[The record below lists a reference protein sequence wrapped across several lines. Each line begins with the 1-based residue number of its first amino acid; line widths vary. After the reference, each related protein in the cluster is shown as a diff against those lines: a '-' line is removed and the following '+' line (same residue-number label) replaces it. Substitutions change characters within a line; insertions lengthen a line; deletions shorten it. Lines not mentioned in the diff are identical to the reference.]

1 MRIINKNEN
10 TFAFLIPNKSF
21 NINFNQKKDLE
32 KYFQDFFLKL
42 KNTYDFKIK
51 GFYLINIYID
61 ENYGIALEITNEDE
75 DYLEYFSQNIDMNIS
90 KPKKN
95 KFLYK
100 INDIFLIDK
109 KILAKFDIYL
119 YNNNYYLCLKN
130 KIKEKELINLLE
142 FVDIIYDSENIIKRG
157 KLLRKEV

>member
-10 TFAFLIPNKSF
+10 TFVFLIPNKSF

-75 DYLEYFSQNIDMNIS
+75 DYLEYFRQNIDMNIS